1 MKAQLAARHWTET
14 WAKAWPTKD
23 ADAIAALYAA
33 GAAFRSLPFRSVHRG
48 PAGARRYAAWTFSEQ
63 DAAECWFGTPVVE
76 GDRATV
82 EYWAVVSF
90 EGRDETIAGVSV
102 IRFEDDGLVGEQ
114 RDYWVAQDGRNEPPE
129 GWGR

>member
-1 MKAQLAARHWTET
+1 M
-14 WAKAWPTKD
+14 
-23 ADAIAALYAA
+23 
-33 GAAFRSLPFRSVHRG
+33 FRSQPFREPQAPRDYVEW
-48 PAGARRYAAWTFSEQ
+48 AFSEQ

-102 IRFEDDGLVGEQ
+102 IRFEEDGLVGEQ
-114 RDYWVAQDGRNEPPE
+114 RDYWTAQDGRHEPPK
-129 GWGR
+129 GWGA